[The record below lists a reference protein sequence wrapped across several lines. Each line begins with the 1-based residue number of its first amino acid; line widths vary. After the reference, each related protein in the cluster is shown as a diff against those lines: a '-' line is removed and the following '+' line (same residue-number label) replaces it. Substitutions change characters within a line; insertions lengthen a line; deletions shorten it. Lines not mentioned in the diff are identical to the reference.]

1 MDISREI
8 SADIVKYLQEKKG
21 QSVDDIATN
30 MSTSPE
36 FIQFVIEEKLKL
48 TPKHINAYLKNQKIA
63 FWKFTIEAIPENHLP
78 KSIVKKI
85 QLCKQIS
92 EHLKKVK
99 KIT

>member
-1 MDISREI
+1 MDISKEI
-8 SADIVKYLQEKKG
+8 SADIIKYLQEKKG

-30 MSTSPE
+30 MSTSSE
-36 FIQFVIEEKLKL
+36 FIQFVIKKQLNL
-48 TPKHINAYLKNQKIA
+48 TPKHINTYLKTQKIA
-63 FWKFTIEAIPENHLP
+63 FWEFAIEVIPENHLP

-92 EHLKKVK
+92 EYLKKVK